1 MSKILRHSVGEPA
14 PPSADSGL
22 DARATALRDGRQS
35 AAVRARYRAMGFMT
49 LSVALMCLLP
59 LVVGASAYFW
69 FLVIGVLL
77 LSYSRFRGI
86 EQGFPC
92 VELCFIIPPSLSGYL
107 FKLLPSARI
116 PSVDELLLKF
126 DANFFYPEALA
137 GKFFQIH
144 PAIPLFFG
152 VVYWGIPLAGVLLYL
167 ALPNRA
173 AVRRK
178 YILTNA
184 FTLLIFF
191 FYRICPASGPRA
203 LIGTA
208 FPNAIPNLAEAH
220 ARIIP
225 HVALNAVPSGHFT
238 WALIMFWFARRY
250 CGNATKVAA
259 GAFLLLTLIATLG
272 KGEHYVID
280 LIVAAPFA
288 AGVWALSGREWRLA
302 IVSLSLTLLWCVA
315 LEKGWLLPVPRIAVW
330 LLCILTLAPFVPDPR
345 VNLFSRAPL

>member
-35 AAVRARYRAMGFMT
+35 AAMRARDKAMGFMP
-49 LSVALMCLLP
+49 LSVALMFLLP
-59 LVVGASAYFW
+59 LVVGTSAYFW

-225 HVALNAVPSGHFT
+225 HVDRKSV
-238 WALIMFWFARRY
+238 
-250 CGNATKVAA
+250 V
-259 GAFLLLTLIATLG
+259 
-272 KGEHYVID
+272 
-280 LIVAAPFA
+280 
-288 AGVWALSGREWRLA
+288 
-302 IVSLSLTLLWCVA
+302 
-315 LEKGWLLPVPRIAVW
+315 
-330 LLCILTLAPFVPDPR
+330 
-345 VNLFSRAPL
+345 